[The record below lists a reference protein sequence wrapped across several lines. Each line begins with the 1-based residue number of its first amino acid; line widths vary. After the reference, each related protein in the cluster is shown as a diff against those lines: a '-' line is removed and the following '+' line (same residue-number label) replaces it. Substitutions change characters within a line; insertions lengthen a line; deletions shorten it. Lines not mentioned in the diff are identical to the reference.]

1 MIFQDVFCTTSCEKI
16 KKFHSTESTMNK
28 FFAATLISVFFLS
41 GCITTPEQAGY
52 VGGSALSG
60 ALIGSLAGAA
70 ISPKGGGRRSDAAV
84 RGAMGG
90 AAVGA
95 LAGMYGVSQPQGRGG
110 YAPYG
115 YQQQGG
121 GITRCSSRRI
131 IDSQGRVSE
140 TETCSSSESR
150 PGYRNY

>member
-1 MIFQDVFCTTSCEKI
+1 MFS
-16 KKFHSTESTMNK
+16 K
-28 FFAATLISVFFLS
+28 FFAILISASFLS

-70 ISPKGGGRRSDAAV
+70 LSPKGDGRRSDAAV

-90 AAVGA
+90 AAVGT

-110 YAPYG
+110 YQG
-115 YQQQGG
+115 YPHQGG
-121 GITRCSSRRI
+121 GTTRCSSRRT

-140 TETCSSSESR
+140 TETCSSSETR
-150 PGYRNY
+150 GGYRNY